1 MKHISLP
8 RCLSALILLLLLS
21 SCQSAQMAIP
31 ASLQSSAETYPCVG
45 RGGFT
50 LSEQFSFGPYEVSD
64 VHRGWTTQT
73 AWGIIFFERSHTR
86 QSFEYTLQ
94 APKGVS
100 WQGQAATGVRKSDLK
115 GTVAGGDLTWGIDS
129 DVNFVVRIGQG
140 KKAKAWTLILAEGNR
155 DSTLKGK
162 FSDGNVSYRVEGS
175 HKLAGSPMPLVDTS
189 GYLIYQGR
197 HLVAAVD
204 VLNAGSVTFDP
215 KLSAAKRDP
224 LAAAAAAL
232 LLYQD
237 ISQD

>member
-1 MKHISLP
+1 MKTITPL
-8 RCLSALILLLLLS
+8 RCLSALILALLLS

-31 ASLQSSAETYPCVG
+31 ASLQARSEVYPCIG

-86 QSFEYTLQ
+86 QQYEYTLQ
-94 APKGVS
+94 GPSGAP

-129 DVNFVVRIGQG
+129 DLNFVVRIGQG
-140 KKAKAWTLILAEGNR
+140 DKAKAWTLILAEGNR
-155 DSTLKGK
+155 DTTLKGK
-162 FSDGNVSYRVEGS
+162 FSDGKTTYRVEGS
-175 HKLAGSPMPLVDTS
+175 HKLAGSPMPLMEPS
-189 GYLIYQGR
+189 GYLIYKGKK
-197 HLVAAVD
+197 LVAAVD
-204 VLNAGSVTFDP
+204 VLNAGSVTFDS
-215 KLSAAKRDP
+215 KLSASKRAP
-224 LAAAAAAL
+224 LATAAAAL